1 MSTSSSESLPDA
13 TLSGDRLAALRA
25 LRQVLAE
32 QIRDCESARDIG
44 SLSKQLRDTLSE
56 IDSLGGAAEPTVED
70 ETFDE
75 LAGRRSARST
85 DSPVIPRARRR
96 KQS

>member
-1 MSTSSSESLPDA
+1 MSTNSSESLPDA
-13 TLSGDRLAALRA
+13 ALSGDRLAALRA

-44 SLSKQLRDTLSE
+44 SLAKQLRDTLGE
-56 IDSLGGAAEPTVED
+56 IDSLGGAAEQTVED

-75 LAGRRSARST
+75 LAGRRSRIA
-85 DSPVIPRARRR
+85 DAPVVPRARKR
-96 KQS
+96 KPS

>member
-1 MSTSSSESLPDA
+1 MSASSSESLPDA
-13 TLSGDRLAALRA
+13 ALSGDRLAALRA

-44 SLSKQLRDTLSE
+44 SLAKQLRDTLSE

-75 LAGRRSARST
+75 LAGRRSARGT
-85 DSPVIPRARRR
+85 DAAVVPRARKR
-96 KQS
+96 KPS